1 MAGSKNCR
9 IARELVVMML
19 SYPVVAGASR
29 AKILPKR
36 SGLISALPASKV
48 PILGRLPIS
57 VSIELS
63 CRFFKV

>member
-1 MAGSKNCR
+1 
-9 IARELVVMML
+9 MML